1 MYNYKTYT
9 KSQLIELV
17 NSIESTIHSTLMA
30 AEPASKEHSPEP
42 LSQLAFETGYLKGGL
57 KSVISHI
64 QAAKKY

>member
-1 MYNYKTYT
+1 
-9 KSQLIELV
+9 
-17 NSIESTIHSTLMA
+17 MA
-30 AEPASKEHSPEP
+30 AEPASKEHSPEL